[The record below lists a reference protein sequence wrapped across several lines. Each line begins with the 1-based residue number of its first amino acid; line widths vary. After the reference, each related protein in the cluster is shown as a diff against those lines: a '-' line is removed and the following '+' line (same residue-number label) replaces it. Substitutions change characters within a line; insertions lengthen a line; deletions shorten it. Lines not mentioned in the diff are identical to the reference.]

1 MTPEKLLKAMFKPAW
16 TPRCHLSCVP
26 AHLPPRLKDAPS
38 S

>member
-1 MTPEKLLKAMFKPAW
+1 MTPEKLLKAMFKAGVDAALPS
-16 TPRCHLSCVP
+16 LCVP